1 MWMTRSQ
8 GSGPTAAESPGLAQ
22 RDRIDELRVAYE
34 GRRREIEARLATF
47 QSIWDRGSDNELFAE
62 MTFCLC
68 AVQTAARRCDSAVH
82 HLRERG
88 LLLAGSSQEVAEIL
102 VAHGVRFHW
111 TKGERIVRARRQFF
125 DPFPSLRWSLAART
139 DDVPGLR
146 NWLQAQVLGLGWK
159 EASHF
164 LRNIGHGA
172 QLAILDRHILRNL
185 QRLGII
191 DQVPGSLSRA
201 RYLEIEERMRHFC
214 MGVGI
219 PLNHLDLL
227 LWARE
232 TGFIFK

>member
-1 MWMTRSQ
+1 MRMTRSQ
-8 GSGPTAAESPGLAQ
+8 GSSPPAAESPGLAQ
-22 RDRIDELRVAYE
+22 RHRIDELQAAYE

-47 QSIWDRGSDNELFAE
+47 QSVWDRGSDDELFAE
-62 MTFCLC
+62 LTFCLC

-102 VAHGVRFHW
+102 VAHGVRFHR

-125 DPFPSLRWSLAART
+125 LPNPSLRRSLAAQT
-139 DDVPGLR
+139 DDVPALR
-146 NWLQAQVLGLGWK
+146 KWLQARVLGLGWK

-164 LRNIGHGA
+164 LRNIGQGGE
-172 QLAILDRHILRNL
+172 LAILDRHILRNL
-185 QRLGII
+185 RRLGII
-191 DQVPGSLSRA
+191 DEVPGSLSRP

-232 TGFIFK
+232 TGYVFK